1 MVKMT
6 FTLDD
11 ETVAKLRQS
20 AARLEKAQS
29 EVVREA
35 IAEYAERVGRLSE
48 RERQHLLGVFDWLVP
63 VVLPAKPTA
72 KWDDRPRPGWTSAAE
87 HACRA
92 AAPPGAAG
100 PDAHLEVTSAL
111 HRTPSPVPR
120 RSRAVAPVRHAIA
133 GR

>member
-35 IAEYAERVGRLSE
+35 IAEYAERVGRLSD
-48 RERQHLLGVFDWLVP
+48 RERQHLLGVFDRLVP
-63 VVLPAKPTA
+63 AVP
-72 KWDDRPRPGWTSAAE
+72 PRPAAE
-87 HACRA
+87 VDAELADLRA
-92 AAPPGAAG
+92 A
-100 PDAHLEVTSAL
+100 
-111 HRTPSPVPR
+111 R
-120 RSRAVAPVRHAIA
+120 RAS
-133 GR
+133 GRRRR